1 MNTYIFYEK
10 YLHKILFGGIIKLED
25 LDLEVLKR
33 KGYTYD
39 TYFPEADDLAKF
51 IVKAVSENKN
61 IVCQCE
67 YGQSRSA
74 GCAAAIKEY
83 FYKDGIS
90 VFSDYNYYPNQVVFH
105 KVYDALVKI
114 NSAYYNTYHS
124 SKATGVETL
133 LLKQSLEKDDCYHS
147 LEEAY
152 FRLRHGIA
160 KVNVS
165 LHIDNARKICH
176 GPHMGEHHTDTAPA
190 IADDIIPEQ
199 LP

>member
-74 GCAAAIKEY
+74 GCAAAIQEY

-105 KVYDALVKI
+105 
-114 NSAYYNTYHS
+114 
-124 SKATGVETL
+124 
-133 LLKQSLEKDDCYHS
+133 
-147 LEEAY
+147 
-152 FRLRHGIA
+152 
-160 KVNVS
+160 
-165 LHIDNARKICH
+165 
-176 GPHMGEHHTDTAPA
+176 
-190 IADDIIPEQ
+190 
-199 LP
+199 

>member
-74 GCAAAIKEY
+74 GCAGGVL
-83 FYKDGIS
+83 GIS
-90 VFSDYNYYPNQVVFH
+90 FWQTADYCEFPQVNSKNYPLIY
-105 KVYDALVKI
+105 VK
-114 NSAYYNTYHS
+114 NR
-124 SKATGVETL
+124 G
-133 LLKQSLEKDDCYHS
+133 
-147 LEEAY
+147 
-152 FRLRHGIA
+152 
-160 KVNVS
+160 
-165 LHIDNARKICH
+165 
-176 GPHMGEHHTDTAPA
+176 
-190 IADDIIPEQ
+190 
-199 LP
+199 LPKESP

>member
-90 VFSDYNYYPNQVVFH
+90 VFSDYNYYLNQVVFH
-105 KVYDALVKI
+105 
-114 NSAYYNTYHS
+114 
-124 SKATGVETL
+124 
-133 LLKQSLEKDDCYHS
+133 
-147 LEEAY
+147 
-152 FRLRHGIA
+152 
-160 KVNVS
+160 
-165 LHIDNARKICH
+165 
-176 GPHMGEHHTDTAPA
+176 
-190 IADDIIPEQ
+190 
-199 LP
+199 